1 MSPWA
6 GRGIASL
13 RASSQW
19 FGTRMSSLGLAMRI
33 SSLWLGAAF
42 ALSACELIDPPPQ
55 PPPEKPAAATQPAPA
70 TTPAAPAPSPRLPP
84 GPPPPRPQFDI
95 QSLIGMG
102 EQDVAAVLGQPR
114 QVRNDP
120 PAMVWDYQANGCAL
134 SLFFY
139 LDLKSQDFR
148 TLAYNFDSGGATD
161 SAKQLCVNRIQ
172 DINRDRRR

>member
-1 MSPWA
+1 MSARA

-13 RASSQW
+13 GMA
-19 FGTRMSSLGLAMRI
+19 G
-33 SSLWLGAAF
+33 LWLGLVIS
-42 ALSACELIDPPPQ
+42 LSACAVIEEWQAKPVPEPTPVVAPPPA
-55 PPPEKPAAATQPAPA
+55 PAAAAPV
-70 TTPAAPAPSPRLPP
+70 PRLPP
-84 GPPPPRPQFDI
+84 SPPPLRPQLDL

-102 EQDVAAVLGQPR
+102 EQDIVGVLGEPR

-120 PAMVWDYQANGCAL
+120 PAMVWDYQANGCAM

-148 TLAYNFDSGGATD
+148 TLAYNFEAGGASD

-172 DINRDRRR
+172 ESNRDRRR

>member
-1 MSPWA
+1 MSAWA

-13 RASSQW
+13 GMAGLW
-19 FGTRMSSLGLAMRI
+19 LGLAL
-33 SSLWLGAAF
+33 S
-42 ALSACELIDPPPQ
+42 LSACAVIEEWQAKPAPAPEPPPPPVVA
-55 PPPEKPAAATQPAPA
+55 PPPAPAAAAPV
-70 TTPAAPAPSPRLPP
+70 PRLPP
-84 GPPPPRPQFDI
+84 SPPPPRPQFDL

-102 EQDVAAVLGQPR
+102 EQDIASVLGEPR

-120 PAMVWDYQANGCAL
+120 PAMVWDYQANGCAM

-148 TLAYNFDSGGATD
+148 TLAYNFESGGATD

-172 DINRDRRR
+172 ESHRDRRR

>member
-13 RASSQW
+13 RV
-19 FGTRMSSLGLAMRI
+19 SSLLLA
-33 SSLWLGAAF
+33 AAL
-42 ALSACELIDPPPQ
+42 ALSACELIDPPPP
-55 PPPEKPAAATQPAPA
+55 PPPEKPPVPAQTAPAETPATPAPA
-70 TTPAAPAPSPRLPP
+70 PRLPP
-84 GPPPPRPQFDI
+84 SPPPPRPQFDL

-102 EQDVAAVLGQPR
+102 EQDVAAALGQPR

-172 DINRDRRR
+172 DLNRGRR